1 MALIWFEYEESVLMH
16 ELVKIAMRGPIQAVM
31 LACITMLIPLMFW
44 FSAAVVS
51 LITLRKGFQQGA
63 VVFFWTT
70 LPAMVWLWSVQD
82 PGPLIVLCMAF
93 LMACILR
100 MTISWQ
106 TALVS
111 GALVSFILGW
121 TAPYLMPEV
130 IQTLSELAD
139 QFFRELAK
147 QSEQDY
153 TDELKQGFE
162 SLMIAGFVSSF
173 YGVAIGS
180 LCLARSWQAKL
191 FNPGGWQEEF
201 YQIRIQP
208 RVLMAALL
216 VLMLTPALGWN
227 TSVVLLT
234 VAVAL
239 TFGGIALVHGL
250 IARKNMTKQWLV
262 GFYLSIVL
270 LFPTILILVVIAA
283 LMDSLIDFRSRVAS
297 P

>member
-1 MALIWFEYEESVLMH
+1 MH
-16 ELVKIAMRGPIQAVM
+16 ELVKIAMRGPMQAIM

-51 LITLRKGFQQGA
+51 LVTLRRGFQQGA

-93 LMACILR
+93 LMAGVLR
-100 MTISWQ
+100 VTISWQ
-106 TALVS
+106 ATLVT
-111 GALVSFILGW
+111 GGVVSLILGW
-121 TAPYLMPEV
+121 SAPYLMPEV
-130 IQTLSELAD
+130 IQTLSDLAD

-153 TDELKQGFE
+153 DGELKLGFE

-208 RVLMAALL
+208 RLLFVVVLLL
-216 VLMLTPALGWN
+216 AITPALGWN

-239 TFGGIALVHGL
+239 VFGGTALVHGL
-250 IARKNMTKQWLV
+250 IAKKNMTKQWLV

-270 LFPTILILVVIAA
+270 LFPTVLVLVVMLAV
-283 LMDSLIDFRSRVAS
+283 LDSLIDFRSRVS
-297 P
+297 VS

>member
-1 MALIWFEYEESVLMH
+1 MH
-16 ELVKIAMRGPIQAVM
+16 ELVKIAMRGPMQAIM

-51 LITLRKGFQQGA
+51 LVTLRKGFQQGA

-93 LMACILR
+93 LMAGVLR
-100 MTISWQ
+100 VTISWQ
-106 TALVS
+106 ATLIAGGMVS
-111 GALVSFILGW
+111 LILGW

-130 IQTLSELAD
+130 IQTLSDLAD

-153 TDELKQGFE
+153 DGELKLGFE

-208 RVLMAALL
+208 RLLFAVALL
-216 VLMLTPALGWN
+216 LAITPALGWN

-239 TFGGIALVHGL
+239 VFGGTALVHGL
-250 IARKNMTKQWLV
+250 IAKKNMTKQWLV

-270 LFPTILILVVIAA
+270 LFPTVLVLVVILAV
-283 LMDSLIDFRSRVAS
+283 LDSLIDFRSRVAVT
-297 P
+297 

>member
-1 MALIWFEYEESVLMH
+1 MH
-16 ELVKIAMRGPIQAVM
+16 ELVKIAMRGPMQAIM

-51 LITLRKGFQQGA
+51 LVTLRKGFQQGA

-93 LMACILR
+93 LMAGILR
-100 MTISWQ
+100 VTISWQ
-106 TALVS
+106 ATLIAGGMVS
-111 GALVSFILGW
+111 LILGW

-130 IQTLSELAD
+130 IQTLSDLAD

-153 TDELKQGFE
+153 DGELKLGFE

-208 RVLMAALL
+208 RLLFAVALL
-216 VLMLTPALGWN
+216 IAITPALGWN
-227 TSVVLLT
+227 TSVVLFT

-239 TFGGIALVHGL
+239 VFGGTALVHGL
-250 IARKNMTKQWLV
+250 IAKKNMTKQWLV

-270 LFPTILILVVIAA
+270 LFPTVLVLVVILAV
-283 LMDSLIDFRSRVAS
+283 LDSLIDFRSRVAVT
-297 P
+297 